1 MPHPFPRLSPIG
13 QMEESFHAHRA
24 AGFPIAWKAAFA
36 DVRAIVREVIP
47 DVSSYV
53 CLDHGEWL
61 DDEVMQLF
69 VDCLL
74 WGFPE
79 PISEAT
85 KELAPPSMIRKGGN
99 GQLLD
104 LSEVC
109 ILDPQNAKVILEA
122 FRTSDYK
129 SCLRMLKQNMRFS
142 TAKRILLPLNTSGD
156 TIGRRGGT
164 HWILAELDITCDEV
178 HLYDWLTN
186 LVREWR
192 DKFQIWRENG
202 ATNFIKKNP

>member
-1 MPHPFPRLSPIG
+1 
-13 QMEESFHAHRA
+13 
-24 AGFPIAWKAAFA
+24 
-36 DVRAIVREVIP
+36 
-47 DVSSYV
+47 
-53 CLDHGEWL
+53 
-61 DDEVMQLF
+61 
-69 VDCLL
+69 
-74 WGFPE
+74 
-79 PISEAT
+79 
-85 KELAPPSMIRKGGN
+85 
-99 GQLLD
+99 
-104 LSEVC
+104 
-109 ILDPQNAKVILEA
+109 
-122 FRTSDYK
+122 
-129 SCLRMLKQNMRFS
+129 MLKQNMRFS